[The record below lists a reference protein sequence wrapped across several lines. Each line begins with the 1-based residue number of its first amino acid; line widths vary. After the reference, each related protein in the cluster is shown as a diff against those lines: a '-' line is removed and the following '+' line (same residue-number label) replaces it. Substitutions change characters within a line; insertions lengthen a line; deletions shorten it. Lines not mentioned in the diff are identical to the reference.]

1 MTTLSQA
8 IDRIRPLCALSM
20 DEARKRQDIL
30 TKPRGSLGR
39 LEELSVMLAGAQRK
53 ARPKIEHKVIF
64 TMAGDHGVVKEG
76 VALYP
81 AEVTVQQVFNFLEG
95 GGGVNVLARHAG
107 ARVVLVDMGVDYD
120 FEPREGLQIRKVG
133 RGTASFLQGPAMTRE
148 QAVKCLEEGIA
159 AVELEAK
166 KGMDILGVGDM
177 GIGNT
182 TPSSA
187 IACAV
192 TEVSVPL
199 ATGRGAGLTDE
210 GLKRKRA
217 VIEEGLA
224 LQRPDPK
231 DGLDVLAKV
240 GGFEIGGIAGAIIGA
255 ASLGVPAVVD
265 GFISTAAAA
274 VAYLV
279 APSCRD
285 YMIFSHES
293 VEIGHEHLLNFL
305 NARPLLDLEMRLG
318 EGTGAALAI
327 SLAEAAARV
336 LDEMTT
342 FEGAGV
348 SGPLEPEDES
358 PGD

>member
-1 MTTLSQA
+1 MTTLARA
-8 IDRIRPLCALSM
+8 IDKIRPLCGRSM
-20 DEARKRQDIL
+20 EEARKRQDIL
-30 TKPRGSLGR
+30 TKPKGSLGR
-39 LEELSVMLAGAQRK
+39 LEELSVMLAGVQRT
-53 ARPKIEHKVIF
+53 ARPKIEHKVIL
-64 TMAGDHGVVKEG
+64 TMAGDHGVVDEG

-81 AEVTVQQVFNFLEG
+81 REVTVQQVFNFLQG
-95 GGGVNVLARHAG
+95 GGGVNVLARQAG

-120 FEPREGLQIRKVG
+120 FEPRDGLQIRKVG
-133 RGTASFLQGPAMTRE
+133 RGTANFFRGPAMTGD

-159 AVELEAK
+159 AAEEEAAR
-166 KGMDILGVGDM
+166 GMDILGVGDM

-192 TEVSVPL
+192 TGVSVPL

-210 GLKRKRA
+210 GLKKKRA
-217 VIEEGLA
+217 VIEGALA
-224 LQRPDPK
+224 LHSPDPK
-231 DGLDVLAKV
+231 DGLDVLSKV

-265 GFISTAAAA
+265 GFIATAAAA
-274 VAYLV
+274 LAYLV
-279 APSCRD
+279 CPKCRD

-305 NARPLLDLEMRLG
+305 NARPLLNLDMRLG

-327 SLAEAAARV
+327 SLAEASVRV
-336 LDEMTT
+336 LNEMAT

-348 SGPLEPEDES
+348 SGPLEPE
-358 PGD
+358 GFAGG